1 MGVKFNPLTG
11 QMNVLPGA
19 SDIKAAGGQLFRDK
33 RALLYPMGC
42 HNNVHNGVTGTTYA
56 QSIRRFHRNGRVAL
70 RDLRVRLCNWY
81 IATSTGLV
89 TTTNLSRIKVN
100 ISIESPNGT
109 TPRPFYYLG
118 SRDIYIDVGQ
128 TIEAIEPTGLVVA
141 ANQGAYIHIYVTA
154 VDSSGAQLTSGKIP
168 FGRFTQNI
176 SGEALAINASASDHT
191 TTMGGET
198 TAVSSTGNIFGPF
211 AVCGRPLYPSLSDI
225 SIFALGDSITFGFA
239 EHNSMTG
246 DADHNTGWVERW
258 LGQSAYRY
266 GLVNSGVSS
275 TKASQWATL
284 ASGGNTAVVQ
294 AMADLFTH
302 ALISLGTNDFG
313 NDSGATVY
321 ANNCATAAWLYNS
334 MGIKSLL
341 VTQTPVS
348 SSTDSWAT
356 LANQTAQIPNFARRT
371 DYNALVRANNKPT
384 GVIGYVELADIVESS
399 RDSGKWIV
407 DGNANKYS
415 NDGIHGVNA
424 TYALVASSL
433 GDPTSFFL

>member
-1 MGVKFNPLTG
+1 
-11 QMNVLPGA
+11 MNVLPA
-19 SDIKAAGGQLFRDK
+19 AADIKLAGGQLFRDK
-33 RALLYPMGC
+33 RSLLYPMGC
-42 HNNVHNGVTGTTYA
+42 HNNVHNGVTGSTYA

-100 ISIESPNGT
+100 ISIESPTGS

-128 TIEAIEPTGLVVA
+128 TVEAVEPTGLVVA
-141 ANQGAYIHIYVTA
+141 AGQGAYIHIYATA
-154 VDSSGAQLTSGKIP
+154 VDSAGAQLTTGKIP

-176 SGEALAINASASDHT
+176 GGEALATNASASDHT
-191 TTMGGET
+191 TTVGGET
-198 TAVSSTGNIFGPF
+198 TAIGSPTNIFGPF
-211 AVCGRPLYPSLSDI
+211 AVCGRPLYPSLSDV
-225 SIFALGDSITFGFA
+225 SVFALGDSITFGFA

-246 DADHNTGWVERW
+246 DSDHNAGWVERW

-266 GLVNSGVSS
+266 GMVNSGVSS
-275 TKASQWATL
+275 TKANQWVTL
-284 ASGGNTAVVQ
+284 ASGGNMAVVQ

-313 NDSGATVY
+313 NDSGSTVY
-321 ANNCATAAWLYNS
+321 ANNCTIAAWLYNS
-334 MGIKSLL
+334 MGIRSVL

-356 LANQTAQIPNFARRT
+356 LTNQTFSGPNNSRRI
-371 DYNALVRANNKPT
+371 DYNTLVRSNGHST
-384 GVIGYVELADIVESS
+384 GVIGYVELADILESS

-407 DGNANKYS
+407 DGTANKYS
-415 NDGIHGVNA
+415 SDGIHGVGA
-424 TYALVASSL
+424 AYALVASSL
-433 GDPTSFFL
+433 GDPAAIFT